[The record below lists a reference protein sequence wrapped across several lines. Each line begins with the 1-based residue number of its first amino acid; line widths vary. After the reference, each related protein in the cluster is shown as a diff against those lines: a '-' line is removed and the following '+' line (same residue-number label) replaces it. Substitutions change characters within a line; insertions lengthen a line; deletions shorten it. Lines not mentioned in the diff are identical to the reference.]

1 MMSSM
6 VRRLTDYFV
15 INEIIKD
22 EDRDI
27 YYYGLRQGFLILINS
42 MTIIVIGLL
51 SNMLW
56 QTTLFLCT
64 YIPLRIYGGGYHAK
78 TEARCYL
85 VSLIMI
91 IVVLLAIKLIPLNV
105 FVVLS
110 FLGLGSLFIWIL
122 APIEDANKP
131 LDGMEKKV
139 YKNRIRI
146 ILALK
151 IVITLLAILLNL
163 NAIAL
168 VISTSVL
175 TMSFMLFAAR
185 IVNHS

>member
-1 MMSSM
+1 M
-6 VRRLTDYFV
+6 RRLTDYFV

-131 LDGMEKKV
+131 LDSFEKKI
-139 YKNRIRI
+139 YRNRTRT
-146 ILALK
+146 ILVLE
-151 IVITLLAILLNL
+151 IGITLLAILLNHNEL
-163 NAIAL
+163 AF
-168 VISTSVL
+168 VISNSVL
-175 TMSFMLFAAR
+175 VLSFMLILR
-185 IVNHS
+185 KP